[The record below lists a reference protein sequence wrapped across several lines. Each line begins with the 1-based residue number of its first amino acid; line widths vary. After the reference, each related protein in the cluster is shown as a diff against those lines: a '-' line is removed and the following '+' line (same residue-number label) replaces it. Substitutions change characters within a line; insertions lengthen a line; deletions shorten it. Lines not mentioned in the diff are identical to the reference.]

1 MEQTSQ
7 LTRKSGTLVNTATS
21 PTEDERTA
29 PDGVGKDNGDGTM
42 TLSPIDLSTDT
53 TLGNVEESKVY
64 ETEDQTLSAEN
75 GLTLSELRG
84 VSYYDERWDLLLDQ
98 LDFENP
104 ELFVALA
111 ASYDQTGAISEISKP
126 ATVDYDGP
134 QGIVGSIT
142 DSLEYTAY
150 PSEPIV
156 AATFNTDLAYAWGEA
171 VGMEAMSAGVNS
183 WYAPAMNIHRSP
195 FSGRNFEYYS
205 EDPYLSGMMGAYEV
219 SGCSDQGLITTIK
232 HFALND
238 EECYDND
245 RSRVAIWCNEQ
256 AIREVYVRPFEIAV
270 KNAKMTL
277 KYISD
282 DQRNE
287 GISPCHPGI
296 CSGTQ
301 CLIDTVGTCIHN
313 HIGNYH
319 SLKSPLVAE
328 KLCIQCVA
336 GTTPGKAPVVH
347 AVHDSGCT
355 THYFCGCISLI
366 I

>member
-1 MEQTSQ
+1 MAI
-7 LTRKSGTLVNTATS
+7 N
-21 PTEDERTA
+21 
-29 PDGVGKDNGDGTM
+29 
-42 TLSPIDLSTDT
+42 
-53 TLGNVEESKVY
+53 
-64 ETEDQTLSAEN
+64 
-75 GLTLSELRG
+75 
-84 VSYYDERWDLLLDQ
+84 
-98 LDFENP
+98 
-104 ELFVALA
+104 
-111 ASYDQTGAISEISKP
+111 DQTGAISEISKP

-282 DQRNE
+282 DQGNTSTKVMRGATGIMNCMNYWGFTWGGSSYALNTELLRNE
-287 GISPCHPGI
+287 WGFEGMVISDMVMNAGSNSVDQALR
-296 CSGTQ
+296 SGTDTWMAWGNSFIT
-301 CLIDTVGTCIHN
+301 LIEDTSSNTGIATIKHAVKDMSYAIVN
-313 HIGNYH
+313 SRAMND
-319 SLKSPLVAE
+319 VAP
-328 KLCIQCVA
+328 
-336 GTTPGKAPVVH
+336 GTTITYKMSPWKVGLWISNISV
-347 AVHDSGCT
+347 AV
-355 THYFCGCISLI
+355 LI
-366 I
+366 VLMAFVMVRRTKDAKIHPENYKLPKSKKNKKNEGMADNKEE